1 MNLIEILLVS
11 VGLSL
16 DVFAVVVCQGAVL
29 LKIEKAKLFKMCLL
43 FCAWQACAVFL
54 GHMLT
59 AIPYLSV
66 AATGVRFIWEL
77 IAVCIFIGLGCYMV
91 YKAWKKEQILEH
103 RSEINY
109 KTLCVAAF
117 FTSIDAFAAGIGFGF
132 MKTQIMATVICIL
145 IVTVVTVIAGLI
157 TGYRLGYEEKT
168 KAYGIGGI
176 LLFIAAIE
184 LAFRYI
190 A

>member
-29 LKIEKAKLFKMCLL
+29 LKIEKGKLVKMCLL

-54 GHMLT
+54 GHLLT
-59 AIPYLSV
+59 SIPYLSV
-66 AATGVRFIWEL
+66 AAVGMRFIWEL
-77 IAVCIFIGLGCYMV
+77 VAVIIFIVLGCYMV
-91 YKAWKKEQILEH
+91 YKAWKKDRILEH

-109 KTLCVAAF
+109 RQLCVAAS
-117 FTSIDAFAAGIGFGF
+117 FTCIDAFAAGMGMGF
-132 MKTQIMATVICIL
+132 MNTGMFAMVVSIL
-145 IVTVVTVIAGLI
+145 IITFITVIAGMF
-157 TGYRLGYEEKT
+157 TGYRLGYEQKT
-168 KAYGIGGI
+168 KAYGIGGM
-176 LLFIAAIE
+176 LLFIAAVE
-184 LAFRYI
+184 LALKYI